1 MGKKGEAAVQVKAK
15 VKKPAKVRQRKAEAA
30 PKDPFWLQLLK
41 EDQASEAAHLAMHR
55 TKMSEAYSARSLA
68 LAEAACKV
76 IQDSDPCLR
85 VTIEEHA
92 KGYPVQSLHSGRWT
106 FTTHRVMV
114 GKRCCFN
121 TRNHLPDLN
130 GTQGARTADA
140 EALILEQL
148 VSHASCRNVAK
159 ADAQL
164 HPESPLQA
172 TTMRNIG
179 ERHGEAME
187 SQCQAAVL
195 AVGPI
200 APLPATELEIIPA
213 DATKVAAL
221 IEALVPKVLQ
231 EEAQRNP
238 VTFPDP
244 EQTLDAALDAV
255 CTKRQTD
262 TRVKLD
268 KEAKRKNKKERGAL
282 KEEAGERKTCTVACG
297 AITIGGTH
305 RLTLAAGNYLDL
317 CLRLL
322 AAICHNGVRHLN
334 INVYLDGEK
343 TLAEADQNGLGGK
356 VKGLQ
361 IILDWWHLRKKIGEL
376 LSLAL
381 NNREIRKTQWKALR
395 DILWHG
401 CVDAAIAH
409 LHAIDP
415 IHIKNPKAIENLIGY
430 LEFRRAQIPVY
441 SVRVELGL
449 KVSSNYAEKTCDLL
463 VSRRQKR
470 QGMAWSQEG
479 SFCFAMVRACIRNQ
493 RLDHWLHSGEWSL
506 AFLAA

>member
-1 MGKKGEAAVQVKAK
+1 MAYG
-15 VKKPAKVRQRKAEAA
+15 
-30 PKDPFWLQLLK
+30 LLK
-41 EDQASEAAHLAMHR
+41 GKRGIISGALNEQSIAWKVAELAHAEGGTFVLTNAPVAMR
-55 TKMSEAYSARSLA
+55 MGEINK
-68 LAEAACKV
+68 LAE
-76 IQDSDPCLR
+76 
-85 VTIEEHA
+85 
-92 KGYPVQSLHSGRWT
+92 
-106 FTTHRVMV
+106 TTGSM
-114 GKRCCFN
+114 
-121 TRNHLPDLN
+121 
-130 GTQGARTADA
+130 
-140 EALILEQL
+140 
-148 VSHASCRNVAK
+148 
-159 ADAQL
+159 
-164 HPESPLQA
+164 
-172 TTMRNIG
+172 
-179 ERHGEAME
+179 
-187 SQCQAAVL
+187 
-195 AVGPI
+195 
-200 APLPATELEIIPA
+200 IIPA

-221 IEALVPKVLQ
+221 IDALIPEALQ
-231 EEAQRNP
+231 EEARRNP
-238 VTFPDP
+238 VAFPDP

-297 AITIGGTH
+297 AITIGGKH

-334 INVYLDGEK
+334 INVFLDGEK
-343 TLAEADQNGLGGK
+343 TLAEAVQNGLGGK

-409 LHAIDP
+409 LRAIDP

-430 LEFRRAQIPVY
+430 LEFRRGQIPVY

-479 SFCFAMVRACIRNQ
+479 SFCFAMVRTCIRNQ